1 MTIGKPTVITL
12 GVTKMNTDER
22 IKMAKYL
29 VTIEFS
35 SEWSN
40 PRKWNIDEIL
50 SLEEGE
56 SAEIIK
62 IEEVK

>member
-1 MTIGKPTVITL
+1 MS
-12 GVTKMNTDER
+12 
-22 IKMAKYL
+22 KYI

>member
-1 MTIGKPTVITL
+1 
-12 GVTKMNTDER
+12 MNTDER

-40 PRKWNIDEIL
+40 PRKWNIDELL

>member
-1 MTIGKPTVITL
+1 MASIGRLTVFIT
-12 GVTKMNTDER
+12 GVSEMSR
-22 IKMAKYL
+22 YI
-29 VTIEFS
+29 VTIEFES
-35 SEWSN
+35 DWSH
-40 PRKWNIDEIL
+40 PRKWNLDEIL